1 MKKFIFTSYIDLGYN
16 RKSVKD
22 RKESERASPLRREAK
37 QYRRC
42 GGYLAAEEI
51 RKMIELEEDLRRQQA
66 AAETESKRRIQL
78 ARRAGERQLEDNH
91 RIIEA
96 ERRSKMAQA
105 EAQAAQETEEVLRLA
120 AERCEEEK
128 RAARARLEAVYDWIA
143 ERVVG
148 D

>member
-1 MKKFIFTSYIDLGYN
+1 M
-16 RKSVKD
+16 
-22 RKESERASPLRREAK
+22 
-37 QYRRC
+37 
-42 GGYLAAEEI
+42 AAEEI
-51 RKMIELEEDLRRQQA
+51 RQMIELEEELRRQQT
-66 AAETESKRRIQL
+66 AAETESKRRI
-78 ARRAGERQLEDNH
+78 RRAGERQLEDNH

-128 RAARARLEAVYDWIA
+128 RAARTRLEAVSDWIA